1 MNKINPLY
9 LILLMFTF
17 VYISF
22 EILSQTK
29 ENFIEKS
36 NEYNSVKQ
44 KAKEFKELNNSWANK
59 NRTIRTINQITNSP
73 KFRKHKILKVET
85 QKNIKL
91 KIESIDSKVLN
102 DFLNR
107 VLNKQLIIDKLEL
120 QKTYI
125 ALEIGY
131 K

>member
-22 EILSQTK
+22 EVLSQTK

-91 KIESIDSKVLN
+91 KIESMDSKVLN

>member
-91 KIESIDSKVLN
+91 KIESMDSKVLN

>member
-22 EILSQTK
+22 EVLSQTK

-131 K
+131 N

>member
-36 NEYNSVKQ
+36 KEYNSVKQ

-91 KIESIDSKVLN
+91 KIESMDSKVLN